1 MPTMNK
7 KTDDN
12 NEPIRLTGFVR
23 RRVWA
28 SAVASIVVCLFCGF
42 ALTGAQCDRF
52 SPTGSFGIYFN
63 SSDPTNDGAAYIG
76 SAACNACHPGYAE
89 DHLLH
94 GHASALSRI
103 EGQPPTYPTDATQAG
118 VPAAP
123 EGFDYNDIAYVIGGH
138 SKGALFVDTDG
149 FLLTTGATGALTQW
163 NLDFL
168 ANGTTAD
175 FVDFAADQADPLPFD
190 FAQFAAFTTGA
201 QEQNAEAPSFQ
212 DNRPGMAGTFVEAGV
227 QCEAC
232 HGPGS
237 NHAPIPSARDLFVD
251 PTGASSCNTCHV
263 QPFGS
268 DGAIIPAADG
278 FILPQSQY
286 AEMRASGGHADF
298 RCTFCHDPHVSTTYD
313 RPNAIRNECTA
324 CHTDINMALHDGM
337 VFTNG
342 DYVEE
347 LSCESCHMPF
357 AGKRFSSADAS
368 VVGDLGRMGDTRSH
382 IFRINT
388 DEATFESMF
397 NEAGDEVARD
407 ELDRAAVT
415 LDFVCARCHNGIG
428 AFNISL
434 EGLSGVAVRMHGN
447 LASDDEDVAP

>member
-1 MPTMNK
+1 MS
-7 KTDDN
+7 
-12 NEPIRLTGFVR
+12 IIGCLFGGFVM
-23 RRVWA
+23 
-28 SAVASIVVCLFCGF
+28 
-42 ALTGAQCDRF
+42 TGAQCDTL

-63 SSDPTNDGAAYIG
+63 STDPTNDDATYIG
-76 SAACNACHPGYAE
+76 SAACNSCHPGYAA

-94 GHASALSRI
+94 GHASALTGI
-103 EGQPPTYPTDATQAG
+103 EGQPPAYPAEASQAG
-118 VPAAP
+118 VPNAP
-123 EGFDYNDIAYVIGGH
+123 NGFDFNDIAYVIGGH
-138 SKGALFVDTDG
+138 NKGALFVDTDG
-149 FLLTTGATGALTQW
+149 FLLTTGETGALAQW
-163 NLDFL
+163 NLDFP
-168 ANGTTAD
+168 ANGTAAG
-175 FVDFAADQADPLPFD
+175 FAEFAADQVDPLSFD
-190 FAQFAAFTTGA
+190 FVQFAALTTGPQA
-201 QEQNAEAPSFQ
+201 QDSENPSFQ
-212 DNRPGMAGTFVEAGV
+212 DNRPGMAGTFAEAGV

-237 NHAPIPSARDLFVD
+237 NHAPNPGARNLFVD
-251 PTGASSCNTCHV
+251 PTGANSCNQCHV

-268 DGAIIPAADG
+268 DGATIPASDG
-278 FILPQSQY
+278 FIAPQAQY
-286 AEMRASGGHADF
+286 AEMRASGGHAEF

-337 VFTNG
+337 VFTRG

-347 LSCESCHMPF
+347 LSCVSCHMPF
-357 AGKRFSSADAS
+357 AGKRFSSANAD

-388 DEATFESMF
+388 DEATFDAMF
-397 NEAGDEVARD
+397 NEAGNEVARD

-447 LASDDEDVAP
+447 LATDEDAAP